1 MEDQDQPGVIV
12 ANVSLIGYPN
22 ESMPD
27 YDYEASFDVLFYHY
41 LWGYVVPIIFA
52 LVITAGVTGNV
63 LVLYVI
69 LTQVHMRTHTNLLLV
84 NLACADLSFLLIG
97 APMTA
102 YKYAAATWGLGQ
114 IVCKVSMYFTYVP
127 ACVTVYTLVAI
138 SAQRYVLIVNSS
150 SRRLQSPRSTV
161 MLSSFIWVVMLGLN
175 APELFIHRVN
185 SLGTYQYCGLMP
197 EAITPLFA
205 AFFLVAYALPLCLI
219 CVLYLLIMGHLRRK
233 RLSCA
238 SNAQERTAHVA
249 RVVTTVV
256 LVFGVS
262 WLPLH
267 VQSLVAL
274 VTRLPDGAWYELLRI
289 LWNCMAYGN
298 SCANPFIYTFVSREF
313 RKAFRQAVCCTRGSG
328 RRYTMT
334 DARYNTEMTNMV
346 TDNNGCAL
354 WGHQALGPA
363 GSGPAFL
370 TTSTANL
377 GGYPT
382 QLILILTHA

>member
-1 MEDQDQPGVIV
+1 MEDQNEPGLMVE
-12 ANVSLIGYPN
+12 NLSLTGYLN
-22 ESMPD
+22 ESMTY
-27 YDYEASFDVLFYHY
+27 YDYEAQFDVLFYHH

-52 LVITAGVTGNV
+52 LIITVGVTGNV

-138 SAQRYVLIVNSS
+138 SAQRYAHIVNSS
-150 SRRLQSPRSTV
+150 SRRLQSIRSIV
-161 MLSSFIWVVMLGLN
+161 MLSSSIWVVMLGLN

-185 SLGTYQYCGLMP
+185 SVGTYQYCGLMP
-197 EAITPLFA
+197 EAITTLVV

-219 CVLYLLIMGHLRRK
+219 CVLYLLDRLRRK

-238 SNAQERTAHVA
+238 SDAQERKTEMA

-289 LWNCMAYGN
+289 LWNCMAHGH
-298 SCANPFIYTFVSREF
+298 SCANPFIYVFMSREF
-313 RKAFRQAVCCTRGSG
+313 RKAFRQAVCCTRCSG
-328 RRYTMT
+328 RRYDAMT
-334 DARYNTEMTNMV
+334 DGCYNTDLTNMV
-346 TDNNGCAL
+346 AGNNAA
-354 WGHQALGPA
+354 WGHWALGPVDPIPHFSQPILPILA
-363 GSGPAFL
+363 VSY
-370 TTSTANL
+370 AN
-377 GGYPT
+377 YFEVNFCC
-382 QLILILTHA
+382 A